1 MKLWAK
7 NWITFRSRRFGSLR
21 EETPLVLLSI
31 EKGSIGER
39 DIPIE
44 AKPILRH
51 YMSNVFVY
59 LMPKSEDP
67 RGESVHGW
75 ELKLGM
81 ALEEAE
87 AFLKDLMLTIQ
98 KCKLRRGERHKEQE
112 REEV

>member
-1 MKLWAK
+1 MKLWAR
-7 NWITFRSRRFGSLR
+7 NWVTFKSRRVGSSR

-51 YMSNVFVY
+51 YMSNIFIY

-87 AFLKDLMLTIQ
+87 EFLKELMLTIQ
-98 KCKLRRGERHKEQE
+98 KCKLRRGERHKEL
-112 REEV
+112 REAE